1 MSKFIA
7 LLAAGAAIALASPAM
22 AQDSGPGSSDQDRA
36 PAMSGFKIGA
46 EIGYDQ
52 TRAGSSA
59 SVAYDNRKIEGLLYG
74 ATAGYDLPIGRNV
87 VIGPEVEFSD
97 SNAKTGYNQPN
108 FGLGSVSTGR
118 DLYAGGRLGF
128 VVSPR
133 TMIYAKG
140 GYTDARFHIRANDGT
155 RDYSND
161 FGVSGYR
168 VGAGVEV
175 APTAKTF
182 ARVEYRYSNYGRGRV
197 VYGGTSNASSSFD
210 IDTDR
215 HQVVAAVGVRF

>member
-7 LLAAGAAIALASPAM
+7 ILAAGAAVALATPAL
-22 AQDSGPGSSDQDRA
+22 AQDAPQDDYA
-36 PAMSGFKIGA
+36 NGMSGFKIGA

-59 SVAYDNRKIEGLLYG
+59 AVIYDHRKIDGVMYG

-87 VIGPEVEFSD
+87 VIGPEVEWTD
-97 SNAKTGYNQPN
+97 GNAKTGYSQPS
-108 FGLGSVSTGR
+108 FGFGSVSNGR

-128 VVSPR
+128 VISPH
-133 TMIYAKG
+133 TMVYAKG
-140 GYTDARFHIRANDGT
+140 GYTDARYHIRANDGT
-155 RDYSND
+155 NDYRDD
-161 FGVSGYR
+161 IGVSGYR

-175 APTAKTF
+175 APTARTF
-182 ARVEYRYSNYGRGRV
+182 ARFEYRYSNYGRGRV
-197 VYGGTSNASSSFD
+197 EYGGTSASSTSFD